1 MEKIYNLN
9 IDKKEKENLFS
20 KISFLSL
27 LATEEEKR
35 HMIECKI
42 LVTFGKYFKDKN
54 VDMARTNLEKLS
66 NLIKIYEGD
75 SYD

>member
-1 MEKIYNLN
+1 MN

-35 HMIECKI
+35 HMIECKLLLLTG
-42 LVTFGKYFKDKN
+42 LVFNNIDIDIGRSSIN
-54 VDMARTNLEKLS
+54 E
-66 NLIKIYEGD
+66 LIY
-75 SYD
+75 SL